1 MCTSST
7 EWCRQG
13 LWGSGSGDSG
23 STTREGQAGET
34 GYISLGPD
42 VPGGSGESSDCHLS
56 CVKNDLPSVWFLI
69 LLQQNPNTV
78 LSMPQWKS

>member
-1 MCTSST
+1 MFTSSP

-13 LWGSGSGDSG
+13 LWGSEIGDSS

-42 VPGGSGESSDCHLS
+42 VPGGSGESSDCHLT
-56 CVKNDLPSVWFLI
+56 CVKNSISSV
-69 LLQQNPNTV
+69 
-78 LSMPQWKS
+78 